1 MSGTKNY
8 STTIANPAT
17 TPEKITITFI
27 DMNNEPPTRHPIET
41 IVPTEEMIL
50 EQLEKGLHANPNSG
64 AEDDSLPLNLLTL
77 AHANDL
83 DLEGACGGELAC
95 STCHC
100 IFKQDTY
107 DKILNV
113 ANQEMSEE
121 EEDMLDLAWGLTE
134 TSRLGCQIKICK
146 ELDGMEVIIPKEEF

>member
-1 MSGTKNY
+1 
-8 STTIANPAT
+8 
-17 TPEKITITFI
+17 
-27 DMNNEPPTRHPIET
+27 MNNDPPTRHPIET

-50 EQLEKGLHANPNSG
+50 AQVEKSSAAGGNAGEETGDP
-64 AEDDSLPLNLLTL
+64 LPLNLLTL

-100 IFKQDTY
+100 IFTSDTY
-107 DKILNV
+107 DKIV
-113 ANQEMSEE
+113 GEAGQEVSEE

-134 TSRLGCQIKICK
+134 TSRLGCQILICK
-146 ELDGMEVIIPKEEF
+146 ELDGIEVIIPREEF